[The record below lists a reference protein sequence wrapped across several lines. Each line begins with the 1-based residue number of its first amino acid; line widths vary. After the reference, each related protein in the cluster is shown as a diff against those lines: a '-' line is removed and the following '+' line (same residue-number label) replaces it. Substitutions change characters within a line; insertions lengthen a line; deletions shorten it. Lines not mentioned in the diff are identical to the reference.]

1 MYMRIQ
7 LTHVIYRP
15 SPLHH
20 SQTINS
26 LPFYPLYLPFARFS
40 LSHCWMLATAP
51 LAQRR
56 DDWLW
61 ESTWSWWV
69 EFSSFPDLSLN
80 TQAPHNPKGPSQQ
93 GLPFVVC
100 EFRCPICTHII
111 SYHLT
116 MFCCI
121 YVSAMLA
128 HMCVCL
134 WWAACAFLHACIL
147 LGIYAYS

>member
-1 MYMRIQ
+1 MLYTRPLPFTTHKQ
-7 LTHVIYRP
+7 LTA
-15 SPLHH
+15 S
-20 SQTINS
+20 
-26 LPFYPLYLPFARFS
+26 PFALFTS
-40 LSHCWMLATAP
+40 LLLGFFVSLLAASYCSSCTKEGS
-51 LAQRR
+51 

-69 EFSSFPDLSLN
+69 EFSSFPGLSLN

-100 EFRCPICTHII
+100 EFRCPIYICTHII

-121 YVSAMLA
+121 YVLYCDACTYVCVLVVGS
-128 HMCVCL
+128 MCLSSCMHTS
-134 WWAACAFLHACIL
+134 WHICI
-147 LGIYAYS
+147 